1 MIQTCDESI
10 LDCGYGYPVIALLAY
25 HEPPSVAD
33 PERPWLRIDEQVDGM
48 HCGTLA
54 ANILVLPVSGART
67 REILEVTD
75 GVKGARWRDA
85 LGWGNFD
92 RETPTD
98 PTICGYRS
106 ALLSV
111 GLTWTPAP
119 HMPRFRTP
127 YGWCL
132 AQAVYPIDPT
142 PENWQSLGLSGTIEE
157 VLGEPVD
164 PKRHVIV
171 MLTENDD

>member
-1 MIQTCDESI
+1 MIQVCNESI
-10 LDCGYGYPVIALLAY
+10 WDCGYTAPVIAVLVY

-33 PERPWLRIDEQVDGM
+33 PKRHWLRINEQVDGVF
-48 HCGTLA
+48 CEKLV
-54 ANILVLPVSGART
+54 ANILILPVSGARV
-67 REILEVTD
+67 REIERATD
-75 GVKGARWRDA
+75 NVRGVYWRDE
-85 LGWGNFD
+85 LSWDNFD
-92 RETPTD
+92 RESPTD
-98 PTICGYRS
+98 PTIRGYLD
-106 ALLSV
+106 ALQSV

-142 PENWQSLGLSGTIEE
+142 PENWQSLGLSGTLED

>member
-25 HEPPSVAD
+25 QEPPSVAD

-54 ANILVLPVSGART
+54 AHILVLPVSGARA
-67 REILEVTD
+67 REILEATD
-75 GVKGARWRDA
+75 GVKDARWRDA

-92 RETPTD
+92 RETPID
-98 PTICGYRS
+98 PTICGYLDALRS
-106 ALLSV
+106 V
-111 GLTWTPAP
+111 DLTWTPAP

-132 AQAVYPIDPT
+132 AQAVYPMDPT
-142 PENWQSLGLSGTIEE
+142 PENWQSLGLSGTIEKA
-157 VLGEPVD
+157 LGEPVD
-164 PKRHVIV
+164 PKKHVLV

>member
-33 PERPWLRIDEQVDGM
+33 PERPWMRIDEQVDGM

-54 ANILVLPVSGART
+54 ANILVLPASGTRA

-75 GVKGARWRDA
+75 DTQEPWRND
-85 LGWGNFD
+85 LSWGNT
-92 RETPTD
+92 EMEAPED
-98 PTICGYRS
+98 PTIRAYLA
-106 ALLSV
+106 ALQSV

-119 HMPRFRTP
+119 HMPRFKTP

-142 PENWQSLGLSGTIEE
+142 PENWQSLGLSGTLEE
-157 VLGEPVD
+157 ALGEPVD
-164 PKRHVIV
+164 PKKHVIV

>member
-10 LDCGYGYPVIALLAY
+10 LDGGYGYPVIALLAY

-54 ANILVLPVSGART
+54 ANILVLPVSEARA

-75 GVKGARWRDA
+75 DTQEPWRHD
-85 LGWGNFD
+85 LSWGNTEMD
-92 RETPTD
+92 TPED
-98 PTICGYRS
+98 PTIRGYLD
-106 ALLSV
+106 ALQSV

-119 HMPRFRTP
+119 HMPRFKTP

-142 PENWQSLGLSGTIEE
+142 PENWQSLGLSGTLEE
-157 VLGEPVD
+157 ALGEPVD
-164 PKRHVIV
+164 PKRHVLV

>member
-1 MIQTCDESI
+1 MIQVCDESI

-33 PERPWLRIDEQVDGM
+33 PERPWMRIDEQVDGM

-54 ANILVLPVSGART
+54 ANILVLPVSGTRA

-75 GVKGARWRDA
+75 DTQEPWRND
-85 LGWGNFD
+85 LSWGNT
-92 RETPTD
+92 EMEAPED
-98 PTICGYRS
+98 PTIRAYLA
-106 ALLSV
+106 ALQSV
-111 GLTWTPAP
+111 GLTWTPTP

-132 AQAVYPIDPT
+132 AQAVYPMDPT
-142 PENWQSLGLSGTIEE
+142 PENWQSLGLSGTLEE
-157 VLGEPVD
+157 ALGEPVD
-164 PKRHVIV
+164 PKKHVIV